1 MKDRIIQYIETRG
14 LDKGNRRREVNYK
27 RIILSKILR
36 EEGYTLQ
43 QIGRMFSRNHATII
57 NMLKNY
63 EVLKLYS
70 DFREA
75 EDEMKE
81 ELKIETLEEKILKIN
96 NMADLHWLQEDIKKS
111 LTL

>member
-1 MKDRIIQYIETRG
+1 
-14 LDKGNRRREVNYK
+14 
-27 RIILSKILR
+27 
-36 EEGYTLQ
+36 
-43 QIGRMFSRNHATII
+43 MFSRNHATII

-63 EVLKLYS
+63 EYLKSYS
-70 DFREA
+70 DFRQA
-75 EDEMKE
+75 EEEMKE